1 MELEAYAHR
10 LPDPPFAAP
19 AQWAAFYVTGRPD
32 IEFEEAARMNL
43 DDLAGRTRPL
53 DEPGLPV
60 LRLERDDEVAGVVA
74 WFGEDRARRV
84 VHLIV
89 RGEDAGCLFRTDLY
103 DLMGTRSMGFG
114 DSGAH
119 DPAGRVDRPGGRSQL
134 ECPEPGCAESPLYA
148 LRFDPAA
155 PPHCRLHP
163 ERALAPR

>member
-1 MELEAYAHR
+1 M
-10 LPDPPFAAP
+10 
-19 AQWAAFYVTGRPD
+19 T
-32 IEFEEAARMNL
+32 L

-60 LRLERDDEVAGVVA
+60 LRLERDEEVPGVVA
-74 WFGEDRARRV
+74 WFGEDRARRG

-89 RGEDAGCLFRTDLY
+89 RGEDSGCLFRTDLY

-114 DSGAH
+114 DAARTILPGASTSW
-119 DPAGRVDRPGGRSQL
+119 RTLEL
-134 ECPEPGCAESPLYA
+134 ECPEPGCEDSPQYA
-148 LRFDPAA
+148 LSFNPAA